1 MYYIPRP
8 LKPHSGVRSGQVLV
22 SLGGQTLNFLGCLA
36 AAAVYYY
43 GLKYLEQPL
52 TFDVMV
58 SILMAEY
65 CRWGNNQRRKLA
77 ALRVE
82 NGHPRL
88 AKKAKPSEQR
98 LDCVAAVVGYR
109 EEPALWRTALESY
122 SQAQNC
128 RFLLICVDGDA
139 EEDREMVD
147 VFQDVYH
154 EKSALMHLDL
164 PLAEIAMQIDR
175 VRSRQTTDADIIA
188 QCCSIAKAAL
198 ENNNIK
204 LVGDQA
210 ITRLCVSQPH
220 MHKKGVMFTSFVIS
234 LVLSDIL
241 GIEYLWTSDSDS
253 IVMPDTLTRTMA
265 TCAADPGIGGA
276 STSLTIHNRDETVI
290 TQLGNA
296 VYLNELYL
304 SRSFTGAAV
313 ANDCQ
318 SGPSA
323 AFRFCAVSGELLA
336 WYKQSVLGH
345 WMVVNEDR
353 HLTTRLLLKG
363 WRVVFVSD
371 VMTATESPTTFR
383 RWLLQQVRWARA
395 VHVESFHQPG
405 VYLMQSPIL
414 FFAALRR
421 QVAAFLMPATVVLYL
436 VSGMLLFRSFSLL
449 DYFYRVALTIT
460 YLALRN
466 PYRPTAK
473 EWMWSLPANLF
484 YHVPLPAIQ
493 IWSFLTLLHDAWG
506 TTARSNTEVA
516 KKSMLRMKIWEVGF
530 FVFWMGILGGAT
542 GRYVATTFMPGS
554 VDVMTFI
561 LLGLVPVWVVC
572 GWWMVV
578 AK

>member
-1 MYYIPRP
+1 MYYTPKP
-8 LKPHSGVRSGQVLV
+8 LKPHRDARSGQALV
-22 SLGGQTLNFLGCLA
+22 SLAEQALNFIDCIVA
-36 AAAVYYY
+36 AAIYGY

-52 TFDVMV
+52 TFDMIV
-58 SILMAEY
+58 SILLAEFW
-65 CRWGNNQRRKLA
+65 RWGNNQRRKRA
-77 ALRVE
+77 ALQEE
-82 NGHPRL
+82 NSQLGL
-88 AKKAKPSEQR
+88 AEKGKSSEQR

-109 EEPALWRTALESY
+109 EEPGLWRTALESY
-122 SQAQNC
+122 SKAQNC

-139 EEDREMVD
+139 EEDREMVE
-147 VFQDVYH
+147 VFQDVYP
-154 EKSALMHLDL
+154 ESQTLD
-164 PLAEIAMQIDR
+164 
-175 VRSRQTTDADIIA
+175 TDMIT
-188 QCCSIAKAAL
+188 QCCFIAKANL
-198 ENNNIK
+198 EKNNIK
-204 LVGDQA
+204 LVGDQS

-220 MHKKGVMFTSFVIS
+220 MHKKGVMFTSFIIS
-234 LVLSDIL
+234 LVVSDML
-241 GIEYLWTSDSDS
+241 DIEFLWTSDSDS

-276 STSLTIHNRDETVI
+276 STALTIHNREETVI
-290 TQLGNA
+290 TQLENA

-304 SRSFTGAAV
+304 ARSFTGAAA

-323 AFRFCAVSGELLA
+323 AFRFSAVSGELLA
-336 WYKQSVLGH
+336 WYKQSLFGR

-395 VHVESFHQPG
+395 VHVESFHRPD

-414 FFAALRR
+414 FAALRR
-421 QVAAFLMPATVVLYL
+421 QFAAFVMPATVFLYL
-436 VSGMLLFRSFSLL
+436 VSGLLPFRSFSLH
-449 DYFYRVALTIT
+449 DYLYRLVLTIN

-473 EWMWSLPANLF
+473 EWMWSLPANLV

-493 IWSFLTLLHDAWG
+493 VWSFLTVLHDSWG
-506 TTARSNTEVA
+506 TTARSRTEAA
-516 KKSMLRMKIWEVGF
+516 KQSKLRLKIWEVGF
-530 FVFWMGILGGAT
+530 FVFWMGILGGAG
-542 GRYVATTFMPGS
+542 GRYVATTLMPGS
-554 VDVMTFI
+554 VDVLTFI
-561 LLGLVPVWVVC
+561 LLGVVPVWVVC

>member
-1 MYYIPRP
+1 MYYIPKP
-8 LKPHSGVRSGQVLV
+8 LKPHGVHSGQVLV
-22 SLGGQTLNFLGCLA
+22 SLTRQFLNFLGCIVA
-36 AAAVYYY
+36 AIVYIY

-52 TFDVMV
+52 TFDMMV
-58 SILMAEY
+58 SIMLAEY
-65 CRWGNNQRRKLA
+65 CRWGNNKRRKYAAGSLGLA
-77 ALRVE
+77 E
-82 NGHPRL
+82 KG
-88 AKKAKPSEQR
+88 KSSEQS

-109 EEPALWRTALESY
+109 EEPAIWRQALESY
-122 SQAQNC
+122 SHAQNC
-128 RFLLICVDGDA
+128 RFLLICIDGDA
-139 EEDREMVD
+139 EEDREMVN
-147 VFQDVYH
+147 VFQDVYP
-154 EKSALMHLDL
+154 ERSALMHLNM
-164 PLAEIAMQIDR
+164 PLAEIAMQMDR
-175 VRSRQTTDADIIA
+175 VRSGQTLDTEIIA
-188 QCCSIAKAAL
+188 QCCSIAKTAL
-198 ENNNIK
+198 ERNNIK

-220 MHKKGVMFTSFVIS
+220 MHKKGVMFTSFIIS

-241 GIEYLWTSDSDS
+241 DIEFLWTSDSDS
-253 IVMPDTLTRTMA
+253 LVMPDTLTQTMA

-276 STSLTIHNRDETVI
+276 STALTIHNRDETVI

-304 SRSFTGAAV
+304 ARSFTGAAA

-323 AFRFCAVSGELLA
+323 AFRFSAVSGELLA

-363 WRVVFVSD
+363 WRVVFASD

-395 VHVESFHQPG
+395 VHVESFHRPD
-405 VYLMQSPIL
+405 VYLKQSPIL

-421 QVAAFLMPATVVLYL
+421 QFTAFVMPAAVVLYL
-436 VSGMLLFRSFSLL
+436 ISGVLLLRAFSFQ
-449 DYFYRVALTIT
+449 DYFYRLVLTIT

-473 EWMWSLPANLF
+473 EWMWSLPANFF

-493 IWSFLTLLHDAWG
+493 VWSFLTILHDSWG
-506 TTARSNTEVA
+506 TTARSRTEAA
-516 KKSMLRMKIWEVGF
+516 KQSKLRLKIWEVGF
-530 FVFWMGILGGAT
+530 FVFWMGILGGAA
-542 GRYVATTFMPGS
+542 GRYVATSLMPGS
-554 VDVMTFI
+554 ADVVTFNI
-561 LLGLVPVWVVC
+561 LLGVVPVWVVG

>member
-1 MYYIPRP
+1 MYYIPKP

-22 SLGGQTLNFLGCLA
+22 SLAGQTLNFLGCIVA
-36 AAAVYYY
+36 AALYAY
-43 GLKYLEQPL
+43 GLKYLEEPL
-52 TFDVMV
+52 TFDMIV
-58 SILMAEY
+58 SIVLAEY
-65 CRWGNNQRRKLA
+65 CRWGNNQRRKHASLQE
-77 ALRVE
+77 E
-82 NGHPRL
+82 NGSLGL
-88 AKKAKPSEQR
+88 AEKGKSSEQR

-109 EEPALWRTALESY
+109 EEPDLWRKALESY

-128 RFLLICVDGDA
+128 RFLLTCIDGDA
-139 EEDREMVD
+139 EEDQEMVN
-147 VFQDVYH
+147 VFQDVYP
-154 EKSALMHLDL
+154 KGSALMHLDM
-164 PLAEIAMQIDR
+164 PLAEIAMQMDR
-175 VRSRQTTDADIIA
+175 VRSSQTTDAEIIA

-198 ENNNIK
+198 ERNNIK
-204 LVGDQA
+204 LVGDEA

-220 MHKKGVMFTSFVIS
+220 MHKKGVMFTSFIIS

-241 GIEYLWTSDSDS
+241 DVDFLWTSDSDS
-253 IVMPDTLTRTMA
+253 LVMPDTLTRTMA
-265 TCAADPGIGGA
+265 TCAADPSIGGA
-276 STSLTIHNRDETVI
+276 STALTIHNRDETVI

-304 SRSFTGAAV
+304 SRSFTGAAL

-323 AFRFCAVSGELLA
+323 AFRFSAVSGELLG

-363 WRVVFVSD
+363 WRVVFASD

-395 VHVESFHQPG
+395 VHVESFHRPG

-421 QVAAFLMPATVVLYL
+421 QFAAAVMPATIVSYL
-436 VSGMLLFRSFSLL
+436 VSGTLLIRSFSFQ
-449 DYFYRVALTIT
+449 DYFYRLALTIT

-473 EWMWSLPANLF
+473 EWMWSLPASLF

-493 IWSFLTLLHDAWG
+493 VWSFLTVLHDSWG
-506 TTARSNTEVA
+506 TTARSRTEAA
-516 KKSMLRMKIWEVGF
+516 KQSRLRLKIWEVGF

-542 GRYVATTFMPGS
+542 GRYVATLIPGS
-554 VDVMTFI
+554 ADVMTFI
-561 LLGLVPVWVVC
+561 FLGVVPVWVVC